1 MSNLPPPPPPPGFP
15 ASAPP
20 PQEPAPFV
28 PMAPIGAP
36 DKKSKKGLLI
46 GVGAIVAVAAIGV
59 GAFVLLSGDDGGGD
73 LNTAKALPTIQD
85 IVDESGTDADTTSVA
100 LDDCPMTDLD
110 DLAKLAPK
118 SFDTADILDG
128 DTEFHVDLTDAD
140 DPLLILC
147 VAFISG
153 ESDQFGIYSGEAP
166 DAKDVTDLED
176 YTERVLSGRDIT
188 FDKSSEFKGGTL
200 LPYCSVAKD
209 SSSGDEEQCETDWFN
224 DEIQIGIFATG
235 SDVDSKV
242 TTEWLKSELD
252 KAIKALESADP
263 SDFPP
268 VPGS

>member
-1 MSNLPPPPPPPGFP
+1 
-15 ASAPP
+15 
-20 PQEPAPFV
+20 
-28 PMAPIGAP
+28 
-36 DKKSKKGLLI
+36 
-46 GVGAIVAVAAIGV
+46 
-59 GAFVLLSGDDGGGD
+59 
-73 LNTAKALPTIQD
+73 
-85 IVDESGTDADTTSVA
+85 
-100 LDDCPMTDLD
+100 MTDLD

-209 SSSGDEEQCETDWFN
+209 SSSGERGAVRDRLVQRRDPDRHLRHW
-224 DEIQIGIFATG
+224 QRRR
-235 SDVDSKV
+235 
-242 TTEWLKSELD
+242 
-252 KAIKALESADP
+252 LEGHHP
-263 SDFPP
+263 N
-268 VPGS
+268 G